1 MRRELASIAALII
14 LPVLMVITSC
24 GGHGSVNLVFNQVQ
38 GNCAVANQSAAT
50 IQCDG
55 GVLSFEGLVVTPNPC
70 YYLKAMPDVMDKSNI
85 TIAITAEST
94 PVQGDYCIECIG
106 EVSFNGTL
114 SPVGSCSKK
123 VSIVYNGAAIAEYEQ
138 GD

>member
-1 MRRELASIAALII
+1 MRRKIAYIAAII
-14 LPVLMVITSC
+14 ALPVFIAVTSC
-24 GGHGSVNLVFNQVQ
+24 GHKEDSVNLIINQVQ
-38 GNCAVANQSAAT
+38 GECATINQSAAT

-55 GVLSFEGLVVTPNPC
+55 GVLTFEGAVVTPNPC

-106 EVSFNGTL
+106 EVPFNGTV

-123 VSIVYNGAAIAEYEQ
+123 VSIVYNGASIAEYK
-138 GD
+138 